1 MPHPRAYCAFPK
13 PLPMASSH
21 PVLDFKGE
29 IGRKALHLLALV
41 VPLGMLAI
49 PFGVALALLSG
60 VSLAAIATE
69 IARSRSAAVAAFVD
83 RWFGWM
89 MRPEE
94 RGMGRGFTGATWV
107 VVTATLLL
115 LAFDAR
121 IAATAMSMALV
132 GDAAA
137 ALAGRTWGRTR
148 WPGSRRTVLGTGAF
162 LLTAMLVAAFFPWF
176 GWSARG
182 AAALAAA
189 TVEVLPIPVNDNL
202 SLPFAA
208 AAALALLGG

>member
-1 MPHPRAYCAFPK
+1 MPHGRAYWAFPT
-13 PLPMASSH
+13 PSPMASSH

-41 VPLGMLAI
+41 VPLSMLAI
-49 PFGVALALLSG
+49 PFAVALTLLAG
-60 VSLAAIATE
+60 LSLLAIGTE
-69 IARSRSAAVAAFVD
+69 VARSRSAPVAAFVD

-137 ALAGRTWGRTR
+137 ALVGRTWGRVR
-148 WPGSRRTVLGTGAF
+148 WPGSRRTLLGTGAF
-162 LLTAMLVAAFFPWF
+162 VVTALVVALFFPWF
-176 GWSARG
+176 GWGAR
-182 AAALAAA
+182 AAAAIAAA
-189 TVEVLPIPVNDNL
+189 AVETLPLPVNDNL

-208 AAALALLGG
+208 AAALAIVGG